1 MKPTVKISVKNAETI
16 KKLATLA
23 KPAEKGTA
31 FKVGIIDDPEVATY
45 AAYNE
50 FGWVQRVTPKQSV
63 YLSGRLNYSVKK
75 NGFANAPIKPGMTLS
90 SPPRPF
96 LRGTADAKKEEWRDL
111 IAQGIKTIGVQQ
123 LPKIIELVARQAQVD
138 VQETIKNNGTD
149 KQKFPDRSPLTK
161 ELYAGKFSTT
171 SSGRK
176 RKIEGDSGAGRDK
189 ALFLSGTLLQS
200 IGYEIK

>member
-96 LRGTADAKKEEWRDL
+96 LRGTADAKKEEWSDL

-161 ELYAGKFSTT
+161 ELYEGKFSTT

-176 RKIEGDSGAGRDK
+176 RKIESDSGAGRDK
-189 ALFLSGTLLQS
+189 ALLLSGTLLQS